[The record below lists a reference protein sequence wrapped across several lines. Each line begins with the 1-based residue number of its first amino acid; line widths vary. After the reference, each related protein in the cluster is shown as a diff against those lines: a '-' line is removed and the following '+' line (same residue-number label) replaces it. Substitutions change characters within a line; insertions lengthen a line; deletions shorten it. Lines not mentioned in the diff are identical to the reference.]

1 MYLEIITPEKKI
13 FTGETDLVKLPGTNG
28 SFEVLMNHAPTIS
41 TLMEG
46 KIKVKEPN
54 GNLIFFEIQGGIV
67 EIKNNNIVILVDSL
81 GLVGI

>member
-1 MYLEIITPEKKI
+1 MYLEIITPEKKL
-13 FTGETDLVKLPGTNG
+13 FAGETDLVQLPGTNG

-54 GNLIFFEIQGGIV
+54 GNILFFEIKGGVV
-67 EIKNNNIVILVDSL
+67 EIKSNNIVILVDTS
-81 GLVGI
+81 GLD